1 MEKYYTRACNFY
13 FGKTSK
19 EKIKK
24 NLSFSLGG
32 NSLISFD
39 SIEIIS
45 RKSKKKINIKNIH
58 KLPLRIKKKVL
69 LDLKNIYKNKKILGL
84 KLKDLPL
91 LMGVL
96 NLTPDSFSDGGKYNK
111 TLLAKK
117 KIDKLI
123 KEGAKIIDL
132 GGESEIL
139 LSSEALSSKPPPKL
153 KAILDTLLLFTSSLE
168 MISLYACANQS

>member
-45 RKSKKKINIKNIH
+45 RKSKKK
-58 KLPLRIKKKVL
+58 
-69 LDLKNIYKNKKILGL
+69 NKH
-84 KLKDLPL
+84 
-91 LMGVL
+91 
-96 NLTPDSFSDGGKYNK
+96 
-111 TLLAKK
+111 
-117 KIDKLI
+117 
-123 KEGAKIIDL
+123 
-132 GGESEIL
+132 
-139 LSSEALSSKPPPKL
+139 
-153 KAILDTLLLFTSSLE
+153 
-168 MISLYACANQS
+168 